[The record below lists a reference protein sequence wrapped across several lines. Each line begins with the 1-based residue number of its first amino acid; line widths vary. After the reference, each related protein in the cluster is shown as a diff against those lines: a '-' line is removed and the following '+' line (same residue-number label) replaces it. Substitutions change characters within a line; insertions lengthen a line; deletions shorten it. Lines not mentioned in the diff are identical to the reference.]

1 MKKVRVRLVVMVV
14 GLTVAAAII
23 GGSVA
28 FRQEPR
34 QSVSVA
40 GPLSNAAP
48 TAATATPRSTNQ
60 EVPTTATAT
69 PSSSSQQVPTPA
81 AGTAAP
87 PADVKVDL
95 SRLPLGR
102 GPQMAYL
109 VDRTVRGGTGPN
121 AEIPGKQPITDVVR
135 FGGGLLVMLSS
146 GDFTSELRRL
156 EPYGEAFLPGRVAG
170 VTSLVGSPEED
181 LAAYAVEDKS
191 AVYWVDS
198 RDSELVQRSL
208 KRAEYGRTQVLAVRG
223 DIVYF
228 GAEGKGYPA
237 PETYYRW
244 DSKTGQVTAV
254 KTVRSLE
261 GLDTAG
267 TAAADFV
274 SGAAQTFCS
283 AVTELATGKR
293 RFRTCD
299 YSLDGF
305 TPDDR
310 TVVASEDFRG
320 GGAEPLTAALD
331 STTGQVRRQWVGPE
345 FVMAIAEDDD
355 HLLMVVDSGE
365 QTPVGIIRCSIAT
378 GTCEAA
384 LPLDRYGRNNVRLL
398 GARS

>member
-1 MKKVRVRLVVMVV
+1 MKKVRVRLVATVA
-14 GLTVAAAII
+14 GLTVAAAIL
-23 GGSVA
+23 GGTLA
-28 FRQEPR
+28 FRQVPR
-34 QSVSVA
+34 PSFSAA
-40 GPLSNAAP
+40 GPLSKAP
-48 TAATATPRSTNQ
+48 ATPPSTEQKTPTPASGTAAT
-60 EVPTTATAT
+60 
-69 PSSSSQQVPTPA
+69 
-81 AGTAAP
+81 P
-87 PADVKVDL
+87 PEVKVDL
-95 SRLPLGR
+95 ARLPLGR

-109 VDRTVRGGTGPN
+109 VDRTVRGGTGPV
-121 AEIPGKQPITDVVR
+121 AVVPGKQPITDVVR

-156 EPYGEAFLPGRVAG
+156 EPYGETFSPGRVTG

-181 LAAYAVEDKS
+181 LAAYAVEGKG
-191 AVYWVDS
+191 AVHWVDS

-208 KRAEYGRTQVLAVRG
+208 QRPEFGRTQVLAVRG
-223 DIVYF
+223 DVVHF

-254 KTVRSLE
+254 KTVHSLE
-261 GLDTAG
+261 GLNTAG
-267 TAAADFV
+267 TAAADYL

-283 AVTELATGKR
+283 AVTELATGKQ

-305 TPDDR
+305 TPDGR

-320 GGAEPLTAALD
+320 GGAEPLAAALD
-331 STTGQVRRQWVGPE
+331 STTGHIRRQWVGPE
-345 FVMAIAEDDD
+345 FVMAVAEDDD

-384 LPLDRYGRNNVRLL
+384 LPLDRYGRDNVRLL
-398 GARS
+398 GART

>member
-1 MKKVRVRLVVMVV
+1 
-14 GLTVAAAII
+14 
-23 GGSVA
+23 
-28 FRQEPR
+28 
-34 QSVSVA
+34 
-40 GPLSNAAP
+40 
-48 TAATATPRSTNQ
+48 
-60 EVPTTATAT
+60 
-69 PSSSSQQVPTPA
+69 
-81 AGTAAP
+81 
-87 PADVKVDL
+87 VKVDL

-102 GPQMAYL
+102 GPQMAFL
-109 VDRTVRGGTGPN
+109 VGRAVRGGTGPV
-121 AEIPGKQPITDVVR
+121 AEVPGKQPIEDVVR

-156 EPYGEAFLPGRVAG
+156 EPYGETFSPGRVAG
-170 VTSLVGSPEED
+170 VTSLVGSPEEN
-181 LAAYAVEDKS
+181 LAAYAVAGKS

-198 RDSELVQRSL
+198 RDSGLVQRSL
-208 KRAEYGRTQVLAVRG
+208 RRAEYGRTQVLAVRG
-223 DIVYF
+223 DLVYF

-244 DSKTGQVTAV
+244 DSKTGEVTAV
-254 KTVRSLE
+254 KTVHSLE

-320 GGAEPLTAALD
+320 GGAEQLTAALD
-331 STTGQVRRQWVGPE
+331 STTGQVRRQWVGAE
-345 FVMAIAEDDD
+345 FVMAVAEDDD

-365 QTPVGIIRCSIAT
+365 KTPVGIIRCSIAS
-378 GTCEAA
+378 GACEAA
-384 LPLDRYGRNNVRLL
+384 LPLDRYGRTNVRLL
-398 GARS
+398 GART